1 MKKNQTFCLH
11 VGGCNSSHTFA
22 HVIIIKHYLSKR
34 PFLLWGQWPKVMEE
48 RCLNTLWMLIA
59 FKFNSR
65 IASLSSYLSDN
76 VDVLEQLNHN
86 LYKQGIISNEEREE
100 VLKTPLGNEKAL
112 SLTKAIETALTRS
125 PESLPTVIEELRKFE
140 DLNDI
145 IDSMTIPQVT
155 DEGQYVYMYYNNGGY
170 C

>member
-1 MKKNQTFCLH
+1 MAAQGH
-11 VGGCNSSHTFA
+11 GGEMPQ
-22 HVIIIKHYLSKR
+22 YL
-34 PFLLWGQWPKVMEE
+34 VDVD
-48 RCLNTLWMLIA
+48 C

-65 IASLSSYLSDN
+65 IVSLSSYLSDN